1 MVVFCNLVEP
11 NKSMAK
17 KSTLRMRGSSS
28 EETDLCTGGS
38 EPEVRAI
45 ALECGCECG
54 CAWGSALEFLP
65 RQEAAVCTAGLCAL
79 TPHSCLA
86 CD

>member
-1 MVVFCNLVEP
+1 M
-11 NKSMAK
+11 S
-17 KSTLRMRGSSS
+17 
-28 EETDLCTGGS
+28 GGS